1 MADGEV
7 NVKVKITAD
16 TKGSQ
21 EAEKSIEKVGKASQ
35 ETAKQATGGF
45 QNIID
50 RSKKVQGAVNALKS
64 AFAFTVVVTAIK
76 GVVDMLGKWGQGA
89 RDAKTEAENLKK
101 AQREAAAAKEIEAA
115 TEAWK
120 KLADEIQ
127 RARTERERMNELED
141 EQRDASRKM
150 EDAQLRADE
159 ASEIEQAGGDA
170 DKENLIRNRYAARRA
185 QIAASRTVEDFDT
198 TRQREQAEAQA
209 KYSAASAKERE
220 AAALDARIKRL
231 EAAATQAA
239 YRATGDNEQDYGVMG
254 HWGKNIGKFV
264 TLDWGNWGDNRSERG
279 DQIRQES
286 AEEAKA
292 LRQKVED
299 LKKERERLSSEAAAN
314 RQEADHLTKVSA
326 TRQGARSAV
335 VMEGSTTVGTA
346 NREVTAAQ
354 KTIDDKTEMHA
365 DAITAAE
372 NLQREK
378 AAAEQRKAEAEQRRA
393 AAQRAQFDAQ
403 SNFDL
408 VKANKGDVGSAAKQ
422 LDEAKRTAAAVD
434 RETTALI
441 ASLDQTLRN
450 IEGRLKAANNEIRK
464 DQSQTQ
470 YAWSEQPAG

>member
-7 NVKVKITAD
+7 NVKVRITSD

-45 QNIID
+45 QNVIAG
-50 RSKKVQGAVNALKS
+50 SKQVAGAVNALKS
-64 AFAFTVVVTAIK
+64 AFSFLIVITAIK
-76 GVVDMLGKWGQGA
+76 GVIDMLGKWGQAA

-159 ASEIEQAGGDA
+159 AREIEEAGGDA
-170 DKENLIRNRYAARRA
+170 DKERLIRNRYAARRA
-185 QIAASRTVEDFDT
+185 QIAANRTVEDFDT
-198 TRQREQAEAQA
+198 ARQREQAEAQA
-209 KYSAASAKERE
+209 KYSGASAKERE
-220 AAALDARIKRL
+220 AAALDGRIKRL
-231 EAAATQAA
+231 EASASQAA
-239 YRATGDNEQDYGVMG
+239 ARSTGDNEQDYGVMG
-254 HWGKNIGKFV
+254 HWGKNIGKVV
-264 TLDWGNWGDNRSERG
+264 TFDWGDWGDNSSERG
-279 DQIRQES
+279 DQIRKEA

-292 LRQKVED
+292 LRQKAED
-299 LKKERERLSSEAAAN
+299 LKKEQERLRTEAAAE
-314 RQEADHLTKVSA
+314 RQEAEHLTKVSA

-378 AAAEQRKAEAEQRRA
+378 SAAEQRKAEAEQRRA
-393 AAQRAQFDAQ
+393 AAQRAQFEAQ

-408 VKANKGDVGSAAKQ
+408 AKANKGDVGSAAKQ
-422 LDEAKRTAAAVD
+422 LDEAKRNAAAVD

-464 DQSQTQ
+464 DQSQAQ
-470 YAWSEQPAG
+470 YAWSQQPAG